1 MITSSVYKKLVIASI
16 EVNCKNY
23 ALFKNNA
30 KKEKNQ
36 KEVNL
41 GYYNK
46 FNL

>member
-30 KKEKNQ
+30 KKEK
-36 KEVNL
+36 KSE
-41 GYYNK
+41 GS
-46 FNL
+46 